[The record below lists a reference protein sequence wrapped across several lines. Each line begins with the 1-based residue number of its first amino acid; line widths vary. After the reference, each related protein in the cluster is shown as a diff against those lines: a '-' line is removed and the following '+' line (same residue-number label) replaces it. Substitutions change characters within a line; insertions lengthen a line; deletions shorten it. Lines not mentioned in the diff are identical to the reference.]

1 MARRPVVE
9 AAVERFRENRPIV
22 AAVVE
27 GLRNA
32 AINPNNT
39 LAERDIP
46 IVAAAVQDA
55 MARDPVVQ
63 NATNQEAWWKSRVWV
78 GIITAAFGVVLARLQ
93 IQFTPNEQALVNQI
107 TPYVPQILGLA
118 IAAVGR
124 SVGNRR
130 GPIQWLKPWTILGI
144 PADPF
149 RR

>member
-124 SVGNRR
+124 SVGNRP
-130 GPIQWLKPWTILGI
+130 GPNVWWRPWTLLGI
-144 PADPF
+144 G
-149 RR
+149 R